1 MTKKKAL
8 RLLTLFT
15 NAVFVL
21 GLCACQGA
29 ATDGSATTT
38 AATAATSA
46 TNNVTPSSAPITGA
60 TTTGENAG
68 DAATTTTTS
77 TTKTNATTQKPV
89 DILTDDNPHD
99 AAKLVKEQSLPAAYN
114 KSVHSA
120 LFADPTAR
128 YRIHYMRHDCTTSSN
143 PTPAQYHEQGAG
155 GVVINDV
162 WGSRYLDYMPVIK
175 KMSNFVQQ
183 LKASNMNVWIYDENV
198 FPSGSAGGL
207 VLKDNPEYQSQGIS
221 CLSKTG
227 NGKRSVTWGM
237 PSNFE
242 SIVSAYA
249 VDSKGNTHKAKVSG
263 RTVVFDGADGDW
275 TLYMIVM
282 SRMHEQTV
290 ASNSGAFR
298 EMPNLLDR
306 EAVAKFINVTHAYYA
321 KNIANFGDNITAFF
335 TDEPN
340 TCEAIL
346 YGTIPHAKISW
357 SDELEDRFKAKWG
370 YDIATNYHSLFAGDT
385 VKDMQVRTNYREIV
399 GDLFADNYTGQ
410 ISAFLAQYGVLSSG
424 HLTME
429 ENILCHVANY
439 GNYMRAVGRM
449 TAPGIDMCV
458 ASYSAYL
465 SENTGGWHIPNHFM
479 TPKYAGSVA
488 RLKGTD
494 DYVMVEFCPV
504 ETENGRF
511 ETKNNHYAITNNV
524 FFGGINHIN
533 SYTQNWVMEENGV
546 NYSEDYSD
554 YTARM
559 SYMLRNG
566 EYDTRLGVYYPI
578 ETMQA
583 YFKGLTVHLQD
594 KMLDGRGD
602 KMQKALM
609 TLTKTI
615 WKNQMDYSFIDA
627 DAILAADIKGKAL
640 VMNGYAVECLI
651 MPRTEV
657 LSVKVAEKL
666 NAWKQAGGT
675 VIWLEEKAAVSAEV
689 GKEATLQALLKNDTV
704 TATQEEA
711 VAKAKAVLNETLKV
725 MAADT
730 TELFVSRHKL
740 QDSTMYFVVNNRTES
755 NKVTLS
761 FAGAKGFDIYDNETG
776 KITTVSGSNTT
787 VDIAACR
794 SIFVVVKQ

>member
-1 MTKKKAL
+1 MKKRL
-8 RLLTLFT
+8 RLLAFIGV
-15 NAVFVL
+15 AMMVVSM
-21 GLCACQGA
+21 CACQGMPSD
-29 ATDGSATTT
+29 TITSSAKSTTASTASSAVTTT
-38 AATAATSA
+38 NSTA
-46 TNNVTPSSAPITGA
+46 I
-60 TTTGENAG
+60 
-68 DAATTTTTS
+68 TTTTTVLL
-77 TTKTNATTQKPV
+77 KPS
-89 DILTDDNPHD
+89 ITDTPTDADD
-99 AAKLVKEQSLPAAYN
+99 AAKYVKEPSLPAAYN

-298 EMPNLLDR
+298 EMPNLLDKR
-306 EAVAKFINVTHAYYA
+306 AVAKFIEYTHAYYA
-321 KNIANFGDNITAFF
+321 KYIQNFGDNITAFF

-340 TCEAIL
+340 TCESIL
-346 YGTIPHAKISW
+346 LGTIPHAKISW
-357 SDELEDRFKAKWG
+357 CEELEDRFKAKWG
-370 YDIATNYHSLFAGDT
+370 YDIATNYHSLFAGDSY
-385 VKDMQVRTNYREIV
+385 KDQQVRTNYREIV
-399 GDLFADNYTGQ
+399 GELFAENYTGQ
-410 ISAFLAQYGVLSSG
+410 ISEYLAQYGILSSG
-424 HLTME
+424 HLTLE
-429 ENILCHVANY
+429 ENIVNHVANY
-439 GNYMRAVGRM
+439 GNYMHALSGM
-449 TAPGIDMCV
+449 SAPGVDVCIGG
-458 ASYSAYL
+458 YTAYMNEIL
-465 SENTGGWHIPNHFM
+465 GDWTVTNHFM
-479 TPKYAGSVA
+479 SAKYGGSVG
-488 RLKGTD
+488 RLKNSD
-494 DYVMVEFCPV
+494 LVMVEFCPI
-504 ETENGRF
+504 ETEDGKF
-511 ETKNNHYAITNNV
+511 QSKNDQYAITNNV
-524 FFGGINHIN
+524 FFSGINHIN
-533 SYTQNWVMEENGV
+533 SYSQNWNMVENGV
-546 NYSEDYSD
+546 NYSADYAD

-559 SYMLRNG
+559 SYMLRNS
-566 EYDTRLGVYYPI
+566 EFDTPLGVYYPI

-583 YFKGLTVHLQD
+583 NFKGMTMHLQD
-594 KMLDGRGD
+594 QMPGARGT
-602 KMQKALM
+602 KMQKTLM
-609 TLTKTI
+609 ALTKAI
-615 WKNQMDYSFIDA
+615 WSNQMEHTFIDA
-627 DAILAADIKGKAL
+627 DSILNAKIQGKAL
-640 VMNGYAVECLI
+640 VINGFAVECLI

-725 MAADT
+725 TAADT

-761 FAGAKGFDIYDNETG
+761 YEGAKSFDIYDNETG